1 MNPQDIPTYDPQ
13 AVVPLR
19 EELHSVGFAPAFDE
33 ASVDAAIG
41 RSGTS
46 LVVVNSVCGC
56 SAGAARPGVCAALQN
71 DLIPDRFVTVFA
83 GNDKTAV
90 AHLRQK
96 YLPEFRPS
104 SPFVALFKDGEL
116 MCALERTDIQKM
128 DAQAIADALQ
138 EKFNELCA
146 RKGPSVPLAS
156 YEKLEHV
163 ISCGSKI
170 AKFNS

>member
-1 MNPQDIPTYDPQ
+1 MNPKDIPTYDPR

-19 EELHSVGFAPAFDE
+19 EELHSVGFTPVFDE

-41 RSGTS
+41 NIGTA

-71 DLIPDRFVTVFA
+71 ELIPDRLVTVFA
-83 GNDKTAV
+83 GNDKIAL

-96 YLPEFRPS
+96 YLAQYQPS
-104 SPFVALFKDGEL
+104 SPFVALFKGGQL
-116 MCALERTDIQKM
+116 MCALEREDIKNM
-128 DAQAIADALQ
+128 DAEAIAEALQ
-138 EKFNELCA
+138 EKFNAFCG
-146 RKGPSVPLAS
+146 RKGPSVAPEA